1 MSLLPIRT
9 AIRNVVASVANT
21 GVVHLYERYGRDMVK
36 LKALY
41 QATPLAP
48 LCGWYVRR
56 EITRETGI
64 AIPRYLEVVQW
75 RLQGFMA
82 LDDEAASELTFDD
95 SIEGIR
101 DALRA
106 DTTLGGLVSK
116 LGLLGANADRGVQL
130 DDAGPVMFA
139 GVLCH
144 AARIRLITTRER
156 TQ

>member
-9 AIRNVVASVANT
+9 AIRDLVAAVANT
-21 GVVHLYERYGRDMVK
+21 GVVHLYERYARDMAT
-36 LKALY
+36 LKTLY
-41 QATPLAP
+41 QSAPAAP

-64 AIPRYLEVVQW
+64 AIPRYIEVVQW

-82 LDDEAASELTFDD
+82 LDDSGASELTFDD

-101 DALRA
+101 DAFRA
-106 DTTLGGLVSK
+106 DLHLGGLVQK
-116 LGLLGANADRGVQL
+116 VGLLGATAERGVQL

-144 AARIRLITTRER
+144 AARIRLTTTRER

>member
-1 MSLLPIRT
+1 MSLLAIRT
-9 AIRNVVASVANT
+9 AIRDVVAAVANT
-21 GVVHLYERYGRDMVK
+21 GVVHTYERYAKDMAA

-41 QATPLAP
+41 QTAPNGP

-56 EITRETGI
+56 ENTREVGI
-64 AIPRYLEVVQW
+64 AIPRYVEVVQW

-82 LDDEAASELTFDD
+82 LDDSAASELVFDD

-101 DALRA
+101 DAFRA
-106 DTTLGGLVSK
+106 DTHLGGLVTK
-116 LGLLGANADRGVQL
+116 LGVLGATAERGVQL

-144 AARIRLITTRER
+144 AARIRLTTTRER